1 MLQKVIQSKK
11 LNPLDY
17 YRLPW
22 SLTDNGISW
31 LEVTTKCNLACKGC
45 YRDPKKEGH
54 KSLEEIADDL
64 ATFKKYR
71 KSDCMSIAG
80 GDPLVHPQIVEIV
93 RMISQGGWKP
103 ILNTNGLAL
112 TEKLLLQLKDA
123 GVAGFTF
130 HIDTTQVRHDS
141 KAELELQHNHLR
153 QKFADM
159 LYRVGGLACSFNQT
173 VSEKTLSQVPDTVR
187 WARAHPEKVH
197 TIVFIIYRQPSMAA
211 HLDFFANGKK
221 IEMDDSYNDTDFNG
235 TGRVLTT
242 QDIVDQIRSVEPDYD
257 PSGYLNGTVNPDSFK
272 WTLALRLASK
282 DKTWGFAGGNFMKGV
297 QHMSHFMRNKW
308 LSYSSPQMLSQG
320 KLTMLLFGMFDK
332 GVRKAA
338 WCFFKNLALRPL
350 NLFRKVNLQ
359 TFAIIQAIDFLSDGS
374 MNMCDGCPD
383 ITVYKG
389 KLYWSCRLEE
399 IKDHG
404 AFITASAKSTA
415 DMMVNTL
422 EDQQIVDRA

>member
-1 MLQKVIQSKK
+1 
-11 LNPLDY
+11 
-17 YRLPW
+17 
-22 SLTDNGISW
+22 
-31 LEVTTKCNLACKGC
+31 
-45 YRDPKKEGH
+45 
-54 KSLEEIADDL
+54 
-64 ATFKKYR
+64 
-71 KSDCMSIAG
+71 
-80 GDPLVHPQIVEIV
+80 
-93 RMISQGGWKP
+93 
-103 ILNTNGLAL
+103 
-112 TEKLLLQLKDA
+112 
-123 GVAGFTF
+123 
-130 HIDTTQVRHDS
+130 
-141 KAELELQHNHLR
+141 
-153 QKFADM
+153 
-159 LYRVGGLACSFNQT
+159 
-173 VSEKTLSQVPDTVR
+173 
-187 WARAHPEKVH
+187 
-197 TIVFIIYRQPSMAA
+197 
-211 HLDFFANGKK
+211 
-221 IEMDDSYNDTDFNG
+221 
-235 TGRVLTT
+235 
-242 QDIVDQIRSVEPDYD
+242 
-257 PSGYLNGTVNPDSFK
+257 
-272 WTLALRLASK
+272 
-282 DKTWGFAGGNFMKGV
+282 
-297 QHMSHFMRNKW
+297 MSHFMRNKW